1 MPGTRDLARQ
11 RRIETPLLA
20 LDNDHAMTEFW
31 SPRRPAM
38 APPSTPTAPPSSPML
53 DASNPDFYS
62 QRYLPSQYKTLTY
75 LNQQLEERMCK
86 EDPRHSQIMSFNR
99 PSHRFSW
106 QSDCSLS
113 SDDECTAEDPCAQPT
128 SISDDDGATLVDSL
142 SPVQSDCS
150 EANTISGDSMDNAY
164 SSSTCWK
171 ENFPK
176 LDYNPR
182 KAWSATVPF
191 RKSAAP
197 CPTVLQYPDTPTFHT
212 PDYRASYSSRAL
224 ANRAIS
230 LGSPPV
236 MKSTSIDPTHS
247 APSPES
253 MDMRSHSWP
262 GFTDGRCSP
271 GCASPVPPEL
281 SEKSSWDPDSSDDE
295 KGMAGQEPTLGK
307 LRRRFGRRVSDTL
320 RPLWCRT

>member
-106 QSDCSLS
+106 QSDCSSS
-113 SDDECTAEDPCAQPT
+113 SDGECTTEDPCTQPI
-128 SISDDDGATLVDSL
+128 SIPDDDGATLVDFL

-150 EANTISGDSMDNAY
+150 EANTISGDSMDSCY
-164 SSSTCWK
+164 PSSTCWK

-197 CPTVLQYPDTPTFHT
+197 RPTVLQLPYPATFHT
-212 PDYRASYSSRAL
+212 PDYGASCSSRAL

-230 LGSPPV
+230 PLI
-236 MKSTSIDPTHS
+236 MKSTSIHPTHS
-247 APSPES
+247 DPSPQS
-253 MDMRSHSWP
+253 MDMRSQSWP
-262 GFTDGRCSP
+262 GFADGTCSP
-271 GCASPVPPEL
+271 GSAIPVPPGQAD
-281 SEKSSWDPDSSDDE
+281 KSFWDPDSSDDE
-295 KGMAGQEPTLGK
+295 KEMASHEQSLGK

-320 RPLWCRT
+320 RPLSCRT